1 MTSCSSGPSDGMNGF
16 TGCFVPCLFSQ
27 QHNNDNNYNNNKEL
41 KWRAREAKKSENYMT
56 KVVNPRQLGA
66 CPPAERSKPICLVL
80 CS

>member
-1 MTSCSSGPSDGMNGF
+1 MTSCWPGPNDGMNGF

-27 QHNNDNNYNNNKEL
+27 QHNNNNNKNKEL
-41 KWRAREAKKSENYMT
+41 KWRAEKRKKSENYMT
-56 KVVNPRQLGA
+56 KVVNSRQLGA